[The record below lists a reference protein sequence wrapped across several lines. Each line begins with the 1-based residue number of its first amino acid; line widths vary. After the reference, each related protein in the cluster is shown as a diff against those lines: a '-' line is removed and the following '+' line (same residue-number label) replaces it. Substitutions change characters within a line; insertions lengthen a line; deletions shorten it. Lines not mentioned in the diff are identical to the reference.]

1 MPIAKK
7 GQQKISILNKTTV
20 PQCFVLLG
28 IISLWHYHNQHAELI
43 EVCSETTNKVCSQ
56 IIRKATSETATNTD
70 AVYANAGCVIIRI
83 HLRIYYA
90 NLIVSKK

>member
-20 PQCFVLLG
+20 SQCFVLLG

-43 EVCSETTNKVCSQ
+43 EYAAKQLTKYAVKSSEKRQARLLQ
-56 IIRKATSETATNTD
+56 ILLLFTQMRGASLSESTCE
-70 AVYANAGCVIIRI
+70 YIMQI
-83 HLRIYYA
+83 
-90 NLIVSKK
+90 